1 MGIIDYGIDDSEP
14 TASGAGTTIELGPLD
29 AAFIVK
35 EDLKLEAVIPQFDD
49 DAPDNVRMVAGLM
62 VLLSQEET
70 YDVLMMM
77 ISDALEGARA
87 LVEDGE
93 ETQE

>member
-1 MGIIDYGIDDSEP
+1 MGIIDYGIDEQETS
-14 TASGAGTTIELGPLD
+14 TSGAGTTIELGPLD

-35 EDLKLEAVIPQFDD
+35 GDLRIEAVIPEFDD

-70 YDVLMMM
+70 HDVLMMM

-87 LVEDGE
+87 AVEDGE
-93 ETQE
+93 ELQ

>member
-1 MGIIDYGIDDSEP
+1 M
-14 TASGAGTTIELGPLD
+14 
-29 AAFIVK
+29 
-35 EDLKLEAVIPQFDD
+35 IPDFTD

-87 LVEDGE
+87 GIEDVEE
-93 ETQE
+93 IQQ